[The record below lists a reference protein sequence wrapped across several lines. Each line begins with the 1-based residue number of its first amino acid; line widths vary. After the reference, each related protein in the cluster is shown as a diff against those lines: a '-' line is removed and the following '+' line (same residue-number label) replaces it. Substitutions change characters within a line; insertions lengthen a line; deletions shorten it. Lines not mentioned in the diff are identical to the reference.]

1 MSKIKLNLQRLN
13 IPEKLAR
20 SRQIVAALTGNAD
33 FTSPQPTLTEITD
46 AINKLAE
53 AFDAAQAARQEAK
66 AKTLELNRRED
77 THDRLLTQLAAYV
90 ESASNGDENKIMGA
104 RMDLRSLPTGMV
116 EVEAPA
122 SLSTSAGDR
131 DGEMDLRWDKVE
143 RARSYV
149 IEFSPDPPTPTSW
162 THAAVSTKSQFTVG
176 GLTSGTRYWF
186 RVAAVG
192 PLGQSPWSEPAT
204 KTAP

>member
-20 SRQIVAALTGNAD
+20 SRQIVAAMTGNAD
-33 FTSPQPTLTEITD
+33 FASPQPTLAQITD
-46 AINKLAE
+46 AINELAA
-53 AFDAAQAARQEAK
+53 AFDAA
-66 AKTLELNRRED
+66 D
-77 THDRLLTQLAAYV
+77 
-90 ESASNGDENKIMGA
+90 
-104 RMDLRSLPTGMV
+104 
-116 EVEAPA
+116 
-122 SLSTSAGDR
+122 SLSASAGDR

-162 THAAVSTKSQFTVG
+162 THGAVSTKSQFTLG

-192 PLGQSPWSEPAT
+192 PLGQ
-204 KTAP
+204 